1 MKSSNI
7 LLFIIISTLVLSSC
21 KRDDDEPD
29 DPHNHNEEE
38 LITTVELHLHAI
50 DGTHA
55 SANWSDVDGPRGE
68 DPIIDTLV
76 LDTNKTYSLHIE
88 FLDESGDEV
97 HDLTHEIEEEG
108 SEHIVCYDETID
120 ELSITRTDSDGV
132 YEIGLTSDWV
142 TSNASSGTVTI
153 SVKHQP
159 DLKDGTCAPG
169 ETDVEVIFPIVIGAG

>member
-1 MKSSNI
+1 M
-7 LLFIIISTLVLSSC
+7 STLVLSSC

-38 LITTVELHLHAI
+38 LITTVELQLHAT

-55 SANWSDVDGPRGE
+55 SAHWSDVDGPGG
-68 DPIIDTLV
+68 DYPIIDTLV

-142 TSNASSGTVTI
+142 TTNASSGNVTI
-153 SVKHQP
+153 SLKHQP
-159 DLKDGTCAPG
+159 GVKDGTCTPG
-169 ETDVEVIFPIVIGAG
+169 ETDVEVVFPTLIE